1 MLSKNAEKAK
11 QLQVVSIDQLVP
23 EEHILR
29 KIDEAVDFNFIY
41 DLVEDKYC
49 IDNGRP
55 SIDPVTLIKIPI
67 IQYLFG
73 IKSMRQT
80 IKDIEVNVAYR
91 WFLGLDFYDEVPH
104 FTTFGKNYKRRFEG
118 TDLFEQIFQNILMQ
132 CMKQNLVDPSV
143 IFVDGTHVKAAANSK
158 KAKKIVVA
166 KKAARYYDEQL
177 RKEINLDREEHAKK
191 PLKDEED
198 SDDSDKNDSN
208 ETGIGNEEDADNSAN
223 TNTGKSNKSHEIK
236 ISTTDPESGWFHK
249 GEHKEVF
256 AYSIESACD
265 RHGWM
270 LGYTV
275 HPGNEHDSKTFPAI
289 YEKLKESFIPYY
301 IVADVGYKTPAIAK
315 MLLDDDVIPVFPYK
329 RPMTKDGYFRK
340 HEYTYDKREDCY
352 ICPNN
357 QILKYSTT
365 NRDGY
370 REYKSN
376 PEICESC
383 PYLSRCTQSK
393 NHQKLV
399 QRHIWQDYLDICED
413 VRHTSGIKELYDLRK
428 ETIERNFGTAKEHH
442 AMRYTQQR
450 GKEKMAMK
458 VGLTFACMNMK
469 KLARIVFERKKKNG
483 SNKSCL
489 LFFTNYF
496 CRPGKSLAF

>member
-11 QLQVVSIDQLVP
+11 QLQVFSIDQLVP
-23 EEHILR
+23 EDHILR
-29 KIDEAVDFNFIY
+29 KIDAAVDFNFIY

-49 IDNGRP
+49 MDNGRP

-67 IQYLFG
+67 IQYMFG

-177 RKEINLDREEHAKK
+177 RKEINLDREEHSKK
-191 PLKDEED
+191 PLKED
-198 SDDSDKNDSN
+198 TKDNDNDDTGNGTSDTEDTNDS
-208 ETGIGNEEDADNSAN
+208 ADTTKADE
-223 TNTGKSNKSHEIK
+223 SHEMK

-275 HPGNEHDSKTFPAI
+275 HPGNEHDSTTFPAI
-289 YEKLKESFIPYY
+289 YEKLKESFTPYY
-301 IVADVGYKTPAIAK
+301 IVADAGYKTPAIAK
-315 MLLDDDVIPVFPYK
+315 QLLDDDVTPVFPYK
-329 RPMTKDGYFRK
+329 KPPTKDGFFKKY
-340 HEYTYDKREDCY
+340 EYVYDEYYDCY

-357 QILKYSTT
+357 QVLKYSTT

-370 REYKSN
+370 KEYKST
-376 PEICESC
+376 PSVCESC
-383 PYLSRCTQSK
+383 PYLSQCTLSK
-393 NHQKLV
+393 NHQKV
-399 QRHIWQDYLDICED
+399 VTRHIWQDYLDVCEEI
-413 VRHTSGIKELYDLRK
+413 RHTQGIKELYDLRK

-469 KLARIVFERKKKNG
+469 KLAKILFEREKK
-483 SNKSCL
+483 SD
-489 LFFTNYF
+489 TNSRISLVFAKCFYGL
-496 CRPGKSLAF
+496 RESLAF

>member
-11 QLQVVSIDQLVP
+11 QLQVFSIDQLVP
-23 EEHILR
+23 EDHILR

-49 IDNGRP
+49 PDNGRP

-67 IQYLFG
+67 IQYMFG

-132 CMKQNLVDPSV
+132 CMKHNLVDPSV

-177 RKEINLDREEHAKK
+177 RKEINLDREEHSKK
-191 PLKDEED
+191 PLKDD
-198 SDDSDKNDSN
+198 TKDNDDDNDGSGISGSDDTENPTSSDATKTDESR
-208 ETGIGNEEDADNSAN
+208 
-223 TNTGKSNKSHEIK
+223 EIK

-301 IVADVGYKTPAIAK
+301 IVADAGYKTPAIAK
-315 MLLDDDVIPVFPYK
+315 MLLDDDITPVFPYK
-329 RPMTKDGYFRK
+329 GPMTKKGFFKK
-340 HEYTYDKREDCY
+340 HEYVYDEYYDCY

-357 QILKYSTT
+357 QALKYSTT

-376 PEICESC
+376 PVVCESC
-383 PYLSRCTQSK
+383 PYLSQCTLSK

-399 QRHIWQDYLDICED
+399 TRHIWQDYLDTCED
-413 VRHTSGIKELYDLRK
+413 VRHTNGMKELYDLRK

-469 KLARIVFERKKKNG
+469 KLARILFDRKKKDGPNG
-483 SNKSCL
+483 QNSSI
-489 LFFTNYF
+489 FANYF
-496 CRPGKSLAF
+496 YRLGKSLAF